1 MQNPHGRES
10 ESDFL
15 MAFSA
20 DMLAY
25 MQGIPSVRRQK
36 VAEIR
41 RLLAAGNWHPESES
55 VAEMILLEHL
65 AESDSLKPSAS
76 PEPDS

>member
-1 MQNPHGRES
+1 
-10 ESDFL
+10 

-20 DMLAY
+20 EVLAY
-25 MQGIPSVRRQK
+25 MQGIPCVRRQK
-36 VAEIR
+36 VAEMR
-41 RLLAAGNWHPESES
+41 RLLAADSWHPESES

-65 AESDSLKPSAS
+65 AESEPVKPSTS